1 MRRALRIYE
10 VIGPAIALPLALAAW
25 VMTAASWHVAVLAV
39 AVPVIHAYVVPV
51 IGAGYLG
58 MWRINSPLAPNG
70 YRWHHGFVFG
80 SATAL
85 LAAVICAA
93 LSAWPEANGPV
104 GMAVAVG
111 ITLLAVNWIYDALAL
126 RAGVLEVFN
135 QPWADGRTCW
145 LVAADY
151 AIWFFGLFGVIY
163 GAGLGHALVHPRA
176 EPSLVGTLGVAVLLS
191 SMTIA
196 VPSACYV
203 AASYLRHGH
212 SGCRP
217 FPRRIGE
224 GA

>member
-1 MRRALRIYE
+1 MTSRSSVVCATLSRTYSGSAWSA
-10 VIGPAIALPLALAAW
+10 GTAMLAANI
-25 VMTAASWHVAVLAV
+25 S
-39 AVPVIHAYVVPV
+39 
-51 IGAGYLG
+51 GA
-58 MWRINSPLAPNG
+58 RRN
-70 YRWHHGFVFG
+70 
-80 SATAL
+80 
-85 LAAVICAA
+85 
-93 LSAWPEANGPV
+93 
-104 GMAVAVG
+104 MAVAVG